1 MYTTVYDKP
10 NWETDLEL
18 EWDVM
23 PRDEFGVPAH
33 IPPEISTTI
42 RHTLLRSACDLLK
55 ACLPS
60 WPLLF
65 CRFLGDLLQFASEF
79 LRYYIP
85 PQYYPFLKKL
95 GDDTPELK

>member
-1 MYTTVYDKP
+1 
-10 NWETDLEL
+10 
-18 EWDVM
+18 M

-42 RHTLLRSACDLLK
+42 RHTCPAGLWHLKTAPLRPTC
-55 ACLPS
+55 
-60 WPLLF
+60 
-65 CRFLGDLLQFASEF
+65 F

-95 GDDTPELK
+95 GDDTPELKQLG